1 MSTQEI
7 YFRTLVAILGLAII
21 VGAFI
26 VQTAI
31 ILQVLEIIG
40 GLILTVLTLLKRFN
54 PWH

>member
-7 YFRTLVAILGLAII
+7 YFRSLIVILGIAI
-21 VGAFI
+21 VAGAFI

-40 GLILTVLTLLKRFN
+40 GLLLTVLTLIKRFK